1 MTILDRYVLKKFLVP
16 FLYCVIGFIAIWFV
30 FDLSDNLQDF
40 MLGNA
45 SFQSLWDYYASQI
58 PEIVVMSVPIGTLLA
73 ILYSFSAMSR
83 SNEIITM
90 LGAGRSI
97 VRILLPLMVVGVFL
111 TGLTTYFN
119 YESAPHASGIKKV
132 LVGDIRRGAK
142 AEKSIRAH
150 LFRNREDRRTWF
162 VSRMPLSGA
171 RLTGVQIVQQDPEGS
186 IVQQWYA
193 REATYDSNLLQWN
206 LTDARYVEMNTE
218 GDILKAELKDL
229 IRIDGWPETPWR
241 IASSMLNADFLSV
254 EELNDYLKYNSDFP
268 ASRLAPYLTHWHY
281 RWAMPTICFLVI
293 FVAAPCAIVYSRRG
307 VLGGVA
313 TAIGMFFSLVFV
325 SLVFIALGKGNRV
338 SPAVAAWGPMF
349 AFFLIGLFMLWMKS
363 TNRDMPKLKFPRIQ

>member
-1 MTILDRYVLKKFLVP
+1 
-16 FLYCVIGFIAIWFV
+16 
-30 FDLSDNLQDF
+30 

-45 SFQSLWDYYASQI
+45 SFQSLWEYYASQI
-58 PEIVVMSVPIGTLLA
+58 PEIIVMSVPIGTLLA
-73 ILYSFSAMSR
+73 ILYSLSAMSR
-83 SNEIITM
+83 SNEIISM
-90 LGAGRSI
+90 LVAGRSI

-111 TGLTTYFN
+111 TGLTAYFN

-132 LVGDIRRGAK
+132 LVGDIRRGEK

-162 VSRMPLSGA
+162 VSRMPLGGA
-171 RLTGVQIVQQDPEGS
+171 RLTGVQIVQQDADGS

-193 REATYDSNLLQWN
+193 REATFDSHLLQWK
-206 LTDARYVEMNTE
+206 LADARYVEMNTE
-218 GDILKAELKDL
+218 GDILKAELSDQ
-229 IRIDGWPETPWR
+229 IRIDGWSETPWR

-268 ASRLAPYLTHWHY
+268 VSRLAPYLTHWHY

-338 SPAVAAWGPMF
+338 SPVVAAWGPMF
-349 AFFLIGLFMLWMKS
+349 VFFLIGLFMLWMKS

>member
-229 IRIDGWPETPWR
+229 IRIDGWSETPWR

>member
-97 VRILLPLMVVGVFL
+97 VRILIPLMVVGVFL

>member
-16 FLYCVIGFIAIWFV
+16 FLYCLIGFIAIWFV

-218 GDILKAELKDL
+218 GDILKAELKDM
-229 IRIDGWPETPWR
+229 IRIDGWSETPWR

-363 TNRDMPKLKFPRIQ
+363 TNRDMPKLKIPRIQ

>member
-1 MTILDRYVLKKFLVP
+1 MTLLDRYVLKKFFIP
-16 FLYCVIGFIAIWFV
+16 FLYCLIGFIGIWFV

-45 SFQSLWDYYASQI
+45 SFQSLWEYYASQI
-58 PEIVVMSVPIGTLLA
+58 PEIIVMSVPIGTLLA
-73 ILYSFSAMSR
+73 ILYSLSAMSR
-83 SNEIITM
+83 SNEIISM
-90 LGAGRSI
+90 LVAGRSI

-111 TGLTTYFN
+111 TGLTAYFN

-162 VSRMPLSGA
+162 VSRMPLGGA
-171 RLTGVQIVQQDPEGS
+171 RLTGVQIVQQDADGS

-193 REATYDSNLLQWN
+193 REATFDSHLLQWK
-206 LTDARYVEMNTE
+206 LADARYVEMNTE
-218 GDILKAELKDL
+218 GDILKAELSDQ
-229 IRIDGWPETPWR
+229 IRIDGWSETPWR

-268 ASRLAPYLTHWHY
+268 VSRLAPYLTPWHY

-338 SPAVAAWGPMF
+338 SPVVAAWGPMF
-349 AFFLIGLFMLWMKS
+349 VFFLIGLFMLWMKS
-363 TNRDMPKLKFPRIQ
+363 TNRDMPKLKIPRIQ

>member
-206 LTDARYVEMNTE
+206 LADARYVEMNTE

>member
-363 TNRDMPKLKFPRIQ
+363 TNRDMPKLKIPRIQ

>member
-16 FLYCVIGFIAIWFV
+16 FLYCLIGFIAIWFV

-206 LTDARYVEMNTE
+206 LADARYVEMNTE

-229 IRIDGWPETPWR
+229 IRIDGWSETPWR

-363 TNRDMPKLKFPRIQ
+363 TNRDMRKLKIPRIQ

>member
-16 FLYCVIGFIAIWFV
+16 FLYCLIGFIAIWFV

-90 LGAGRSI
+90 LAAGRSI
-97 VRILLPLMVVGVFL
+97 VRILVPLMVVGVFL

-206 LTDARYVEMNTE
+206 LADARYVEMNTE

-229 IRIDGWPETPWR
+229 IRIDGWSETPWR

-363 TNRDMPKLKFPRIQ
+363 TNRDMPKLKIPRIQ